1 MAVNVQDA
9 RLAYDDRIL
18 FDGLDLELPAGSIT
32 CLLGAS
38 GVGKSS
44 LLRLIAGL
52 LVANASADVS
62 ASDGLP
68 LAGRIAYMD
77 QRDLLLPWLNVE
89 QNVLLGARL
98 RSEVPDRTAARA
110 YLHQVGLDGEEDAR
124 PDTLSGGMRQ
134 RAALARTL
142 MEDRPV
148 VLMDEPFSAVDAI
161 TRYRLQTQAVE
172 LLAGRTV
179 LLVTHD
185 PMEALR
191 IGNRIHVLSGGP
203 ARLDAPL
210 VPAGVPPRTLSA
222 PDLAALHDDLLKR
235 LAGGQELAAA

>member
-1 MAVNVQDA
+1 M
-9 RLAYDDRIL
+9 
-18 FDGLDLELPAGSIT
+18 
-32 CLLGAS
+32 
-38 GVGKSS
+38 SS
-44 LLRLIAGL
+44 R
-52 LVANASADVS
+52 VT
-62 ASDGLP
+62 
-68 LAGRIAYMD
+68 
-77 QRDLLLPWLNVE
+77 WLNVE

-98 RSEVPDRTAARA
+98 RGEVPDRAAAREL
-110 YLHQVGLDGEEDAR
+110 LHRVGLDGEEGAL

-161 TRYRLQTQAVE
+161 TRYRLQSQAVE

-191 IGNRIHVLSGGP
+191 IGHRIHVLSGGP

-210 VPAGVPPRTLSA
+210 VPAGAPPRRLSA
-222 PDLAALHDDLLKR
+222 PELAALHDDLLVR
-235 LAGGQELAAA
+235 LAGGRGRAA